1 MYPLPGARAR
11 ARTRANVQ
19 NAQADIEADIEAE
32 AAETSGLRARKGIF
46 SIAEE

>member
-11 ARTRANVQ
+11 ARTRANAQ
-19 NAQADIEADIEAE
+19 NAQADIEAE
-32 AAETSGLRARKGIF
+32 AAETSGLRARTGIF